1 MHVAGGAYPR
11 IARDLGTGEP
21 PGTGSAMVAT
31 GHEVFHDPSPA
42 APARPSPPE
51 PVPAAVAGAP
61 GLGSGGARSQV
72 DVVGPAAPGP
82 GRDDRG
88 GALPGAGGLRADR
101 PP

>member
-1 MHVAGGAYPR
+1 MDLWPIGHRFRRGHRIRVHVAGGAYPR

-61 GLGSGGARSQV
+61 GLGSGCAQ
-72 DVVGPAAPGP
+72 PG
-82 GRDDRG
+82 
-88 GALPGAGGLRADR
+88 
-101 PP
+101 